1 MGRRA
6 LEEHRKG
13 ARFRVKIVV
22 CLHDYLPR
30 HAGGT
35 EIHAHEVARELARR
49 GHDVTALFTE
59 RDLAAKDG
67 EVRAGML
74 DGVRTLE
81 VVHQREYADVRESF
95 EEPRSL
101 ATFRRLM
108 GELAPDV
115 VHFQHLA
122 VWGSRVLPAAR
133 AAGARVLVT
142 LNDYWLL
149 CDNAT
154 LLRGDGELCTD
165 GLRGACTSCLRR
177 HPLLAERWSESEPE
191 ARWRAAARARFERHQ
206 QDLAAAHVVVSPSRF
221 LARQFEAA
229 GFLRAAECEILLYGY
244 PGALHPP
251 RRRDPGRKLR
261 VGFVGGVYASKGVH
275 VLVRAFRHL
284 AAEPVGLIVH
294 GHMDW
299 FPDYAARLRAEAK
312 GLDVTFAGGFAREDI
327 ERVLS
332 NLDLLVVP
340 SIWYE
345 NMPITIYEARRHGI
359 PVVVTD
365 LGGMAEAVEHGVT
378 GLSFPRGDDVAL
390 ADRIRSLVHDP
401 ALYDRLARSRP
412 AHVTLADVVNRLEQ
426 LYFGSHS
433 GPR

>member
-1 MGRRA
+1 M
-6 LEEHRKG
+6 
-13 ARFRVKIVV
+13 KIVV

-30 HAGGT
+30 HPGGT

-49 GHDVTALFTE
+49 GHEVTALFTE
-59 RDLAAKDG
+59 RDLAARDG
-67 EVRAGML
+67 EVREGRL

-101 ATFRRLM
+101 ALFTRLV

-133 AAGARVLVT
+133 AAGARTVVT

-149 CDNAT
+149 CDIAT
-154 LLRGDGELCTD
+154 LLRPDGELCTD

-177 HPLLAERWSESEPE
+177 HPLLAERWSEPDAE
-191 ARWRAAARARFERHQ
+191 ARWRAAARARFERHRA
-206 QDLAAAHVVVSPSRF
+206 DFAAADVVVAPSRF

-229 GFLRAAECEILLYGY
+229 GFRRAEDCEILLYGY
-244 PGALHPP
+244 PGTLHPP
-251 RRRDPGRKLR
+251 RRRDPSRKLR
-261 VGFVGGVYASKGVH
+261 VGFVGGIYPSKGVH
-275 VLVRAFRHL
+275 VLVKAFRHL
-284 AAEPVGLIVH
+284 VGEPVTLRVH
-294 GHMDW
+294 GHLDW
-299 FPDYAARLRAEAK
+299 FPDYAAELRREAE
-312 GLDVTFAGGFAREDI
+312 GLDVTFAGGFAREAA
-327 ERVLS
+327 EGVLS

-359 PVVVTD
+359 PVVVTN

-378 GLSFPRGDDVAL
+378 GLTFPRGDDVAL
-390 ADRIRSLVHDP
+390 AERIRSLVRDP
-401 ALYDRLARSRP
+401 VLYDRLAAARP
-412 AHVTLADVVNRLEQ
+412 RIVRLDEVVDRLER
-426 LYFGSHS
+426 LYSGS
-433 GPR
+433 R